1 MTFSI
6 GETVV
11 YPNHGTAVIE
21 DIENRTIKGEDRMY
35 LVLRIIGQNDLV
47 VRVPA
52 CNLDL
57 VGVRDVVD
65 EEGLEKVFDVLRD
78 KNTEEPSNWSR
89 RFKANMEKLHSGN
102 ILKVAEVVR
111 DLWRRDQDKG
121 LSAGEKRMLTKART
135 ILVEEVAVANRL
147 DNEKAAARLDEI
159 LAS

>member
-21 DIENRTIKGEDRMY
+21 DIENRQIKGEDRLY

-52 CNLDL
+52 HNLDL

-65 EEGLEKVFDVLRD
+65 QDGLDKVLEVLKKKD
-78 KNTEEPSNWSR
+78 AEEPSNWSR

-102 ILKVAEVVR
+102 INKVAEVVR
-111 DLWRRDQDKG
+111 DLWHRDKDKG
-121 LSAGEKRMLTKART
+121 LSAGEKRMLTKARG
-135 ILVEEVAVANRL
+135 ILVEELAIAKEVDQERAETL
-147 DNEKAAARLDEI
+147 LDEV